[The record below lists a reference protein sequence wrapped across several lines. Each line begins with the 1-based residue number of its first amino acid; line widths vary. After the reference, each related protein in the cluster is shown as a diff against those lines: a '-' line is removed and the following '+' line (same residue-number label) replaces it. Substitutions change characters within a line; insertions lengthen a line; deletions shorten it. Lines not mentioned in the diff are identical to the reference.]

1 MSYDCF
7 KNIIILAKHGNEYL
21 DRILEPYNLNSS
33 YRIFIKKIVENPG
46 ITRDNLKQ
54 IVYVH
59 PSNTTRALQYLEEVK
74 LIDVKLKATDK
85 RILEIYPT
93 LKLQE
98 IYDVILKAEDEWI
111 DIVTADFSKE
121 DKELF
126 IKLIK
131 EAKSASIK
139 EIHKEDM

>member
-21 DRILEPYNLNSS
+21 DRILEEYNLNSS

-59 PSNTTRALQYLEEVK
+59 PSNTTRALQYLEEIK
-74 LIDVKLKATDK
+74 LIDVKVKETDK
-85 RILEIYPT
+85 RILQIYPT
-93 LKLQE
+93 PKLNE
-98 IYDVILKAEDEWI
+98 IYECILKGEDEWI
-111 DIVTADFSKE
+111 DIVTLDFSKE
-121 DKELF
+121 DKETF
-126 IKLIK
+126 IRLIK

-139 EIHKEDM
+139 EIHKESI